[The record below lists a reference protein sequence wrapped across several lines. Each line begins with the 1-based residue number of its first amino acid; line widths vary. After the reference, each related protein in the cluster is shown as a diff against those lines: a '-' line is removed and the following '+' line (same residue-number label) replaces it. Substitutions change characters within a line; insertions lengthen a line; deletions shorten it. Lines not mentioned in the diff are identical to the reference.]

1 MISTIISK
9 IKDSV
14 PALRLVE
21 NVAGFQRAS
30 EGQPAATPAAYVFL
44 VKESGDDESLDAPM
58 IQRVVAMIATVL
70 VVRNVGDAGGGAANT
85 SMDSVRESVRAAILG
100 MTIDDGYDPLAFV
113 DSAPVAFRDGCLWWQ
128 MTWRTSYYLS
138 AE

>member
-1 MISTIISK
+1 MIAEIISR

-14 PALRLVE
+14 PALRLVD

-30 EGQPAATPAAYVFL
+30 DGQPAATPAAYIFL
-44 VKESGDDESLDAPM
+44 VSESADDQSLDAPM
-58 IQRVVAMIATVL
+58 IQRIIATIATVL
-70 VVRNVGDAGGGAANT
+70 VVRHVGDAGGGSANT
-85 SMDSVRESVRAAILG
+85 SMDSLREAVRSALLG

-113 DSAPVAFRDGCLWWQ
+113 ESALVTFRDGCLWCQ
-128 MTWRTSYYLS
+128 MTWKTSYYVS